1 MIESLMSES
10 PTFDT
15 PESAHLAEQEALL
28 AQLTEQLANKE
39 AEFAT
44 TGTDFARFRV
54 QYLRRFAPLYAELDR
69 LEAEIA
75 GRVAEESPPRSDGV
89 DPEVAASRAAE
100 SAEAVRQMET
110 EDFDRV
116 DEGPP
121 PTNRDDLRDLYRRA
135 AKAFHPDLAVDD
147 DERSRRTRLMAAL
160 NEAYSSNDASAIER
174 LIQGEAA
181 RPEAVTGED
190 TGSRLVRVLRRL
202 AQVRGRFTELVQL
215 TDSIRADPLF
225 QLFESVRFEW
235 VQGDDVLAPDEAD
248 LRGRIASAKAQLAAL
263 HAS

>member
-1 MIESLMSES
+1 M
-10 PTFDT
+10 
-15 PESAHLAEQEALL
+15 EA
-28 AQLTEQLANKE
+28 
-39 AEFAT
+39 
-44 TGTDFARFRV
+44 
-54 QYLRRFAPLYAELDR
+54 
-69 LEAEIA
+69 
-75 GRVAEESPPRSDGV
+75 
-89 DPEVAASRAAE
+89 
-100 SAEAVRQMET
+100 

-135 AKAFHPDLAVDD
+135 GESFHPDLAVDD
-147 DERSRRTRLMAAL
+147 RERSRRTRLMAAL

-215 TDSIRADPLF
+215 TESIRADPLF
-225 QLFESVRFEW
+225 QLFEFVRSEW

-248 LRGRIASAKAQLAAL
+248 LRGRIASARAQLAAL
-263 HAS
+263 DAS